1 MNSLL
6 NISGRHG
13 RKPKIL
19 VWKILAFWFDFLKL
33 NSGTNFKKGRIPV
46 INESVYGLILPAS
59 VGDDFTFL
67 QILPEDMAMP
77 QPESRII
84 VSDIPNSLKKLSDSF
99 GSYVSSLQ
107 RVINLSQFY
116 FWLSSAWKENRW
128 QKEYSAIPARTQIF
142 AQPLA
147 QASLKTHQ
155 LCTVVQLNST
165 QFDAIFFPPKS
176 RNKKSQTP
184 LHEKQV

>member
-1 MNSLL
+1 MKSLL
-6 NISGRHG
+6 NTSGRHG

-19 VWKILAFWFDFLKL
+19 VSKIPAFWFDLLKL
-33 NSGTNFKKGRIPV
+33 NSGTDFKKGRIPA
-46 INESVYGLILPAS
+46 IMNPVYGWTLSAS
-59 VGDDFTFL
+59 IGDDFTFL

-84 VSDIPNSLKKLSDSF
+84 VSDIPNSLQKLSDSF

-142 AQPLA
+142 AQPLND
-147 QASLKTHQ
+147 SLLYLPYTH
-155 LCTVVQLNST
+155 T
-165 QFDAIFFPPKS
+165 
-176 RNKKSQTP
+176 
-184 LHEKQV
+184 LHFLHPW

>member
-1 MNSLL
+1 M
-6 NISGRHG
+6 
-13 RKPKIL
+13 
-19 VWKILAFWFDFLKL
+19 
-33 NSGTNFKKGRIPV
+33 

-84 VSDIPNSLKKLSDSF
+84 VSDIPNSLQKLSDSF

-116 FWLSSAWKENRW
+116 FWLSSA
-128 QKEYSAIPARTQIF
+128 
-142 AQPLA
+142 
-147 QASLKTHQ
+147 
-155 LCTVVQLNST
+155 
-165 QFDAIFFPPKS
+165 
-176 RNKKSQTP
+176 
-184 LHEKQV
+184 